1 MKRESRREEN
11 TENIIKENKLELK
24 EGADLEAE
32 IESVGLE

>member
-11 TENIIKENKLELK
+11 TKNIIQENKLELK
-24 EGADLEAE
+24 GGADLEAE

>member
-11 TENIIKENKLELK
+11 MKNIIQENKLELK

-32 IESVGLE
+32 IESGSI